1 VDETFGHN
9 RFGWVEVLRPRSPVD
24 PAPFESDVMF
34 VLTALLV
41 FVIVL
46 IAELPDKTMFASLML
61 GTRFAARWVFIG
73 AAAAFTVHVIIA
85 VTAGSLLALLPH
97 RLLEGIIAAL
107 FLFGAGFMLHA
118 SRSTEKDEEEDVS
131 TGSST
136 SAGAGIASS
145 FLVIF
150 IGEWGD
156 ITQIATANLA
166 AKYHDPLAVGV
177 GAALGLW
184 AAALL
189 AITAGRT
196 LLKYLSVVLLHRIG
210 ALIFAAL
217 ALYSIVEV
225 IRG

>member
-1 VDETFGHN
+1 
-9 RFGWVEVLRPRSPVD
+9 
-24 PAPFESDVMF
+24 MF
-34 VLTALLV
+34 LLTALLV

-61 GTRFAARWVFIG
+61 GTRFAARWVFLG

-85 VTAGSLLALLPH
+85 VTAGSLLGLLPH
-97 RLLEGIIAAL
+97 RVLEIIVAAL
-107 FLFGAGFMLHA
+107 FLLGAGFMLHA
-118 SRSTEKDEEEDVS
+118 SSTPEEDEEEAVNRR
-131 TGSST
+131 TGT
-136 SAGAGIASS
+136 SAWAGVASS
-145 FLVIF
+145 FVVIF

-196 LLKYLSVVLLHRIG
+196 LLRYLSVVLLHRIG
-210 ALIFAAL
+210 AAIFTAL
-217 ALYSIVEV
+217 AIYSVVEA
-225 IRG
+225 IRS

>member
-1 VDETFGHN
+1 
-9 RFGWVEVLRPRSPVD
+9 
-24 PAPFESDVMF
+24 MF

-41 FVIVL
+41 FAIVL

-85 VTAGSLLALLPH
+85 VAAGSLLSLLPH
-97 RLLEGIIAAL
+97 RILEIIVAVL
-107 FLFGAGFMLHA
+107 FLVGAAFMLHA
-118 SRSTEKDEEEDVS
+118 SRTPEEDEEEAVNKR
-131 TGSST
+131 TGT
-136 SAGAGIASS
+136 SAWAGIVSS

-166 AKYHDPLAVGV
+166 AKYHNPLAVGI
-177 GAALGLW
+177 GAGLGLW

-210 ALIFAAL
+210 AAIFLVL
-217 ALYSIVEV
+217 AVYSIIEAV
-225 IRG
+225 RA